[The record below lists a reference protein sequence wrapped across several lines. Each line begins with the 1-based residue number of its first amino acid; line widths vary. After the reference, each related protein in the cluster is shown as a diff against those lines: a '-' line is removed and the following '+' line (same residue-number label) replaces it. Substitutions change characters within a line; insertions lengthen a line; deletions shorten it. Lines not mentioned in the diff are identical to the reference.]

1 MLDNFY
7 KITKQYV
14 EKNMLISEI
23 ELNSS
28 HRIYEGHFPNSPIVP
43 GVCMI
48 EIVQEV
54 LEIERRKKT
63 ILQKA
68 SNIKFLNVINPN
80 IHQIIFLELNI
91 ECDITYELKVSAK
104 LFKEKITFFKINAIF
119 SEIH

>member
-54 LEIERRKKT
+54 LEIERRKKNYT
-63 ILQKA
+63 SK
-68 SNIKFLNVINPN
+68 S
-80 IHQIIFLELNI
+80 
-91 ECDITYELKVSAK
+91 
-104 LFKEKITFFKINAIF
+104 
-119 SEIH
+119 